1 MNSNV
6 FKNYLSLINYLKEN
20 IHKNL
25 QVRFSGGEPLIMGD
39 RLFEMSEQMYVET
52 GIEPYVLTNGML
64 LNEDII
70 ERSKKSHIS
79 AYLVSIENPFDQSV
93 GSPKTKDVLKKIRIL
108 NCDEVNVIPAIMIV
122 ANDSFKHIYKI
133 ADYIYSEIGTLP
145 SFAELTYQ
153 AYQSPTQKELN
164 DLYTNIKLL
173 AENYYGIAPIRV
185 FPYISPELYANGRR
199 NFLSELDIDN
209 SIGITSTNIS
219 DAAKQLL
226 GKLDKSYLKNPCRN
240 TKCEWYNDCDIIKWI
255 WLYEYPGTGIT
266 KDQKIK
272 DFCSL
277 RKTIN
282 TALYEGISKKLT
294 I

>member
-1 MNSNV
+1 MRELNSNV

-133 ADYIYSEIGTLP
+133 ADYI
-145 SFAELTYQ
+145 
-153 AYQSPTQKELN
+153 
-164 DLYTNIKLL
+164 
-173 AENYYGIAPIRV
+173 
-185 FPYISPELYANGRR
+185 
-199 NFLSELDIDN
+199 
-209 SIGITSTNIS
+209 
-219 DAAKQLL
+219 
-226 GKLDKSYLKNPCRN
+226 
-240 TKCEWYNDCDIIKWI
+240 
-255 WLYEYPGTGIT
+255 
-266 KDQKIK
+266 
-272 DFCSL
+272 
-277 RKTIN
+277 
-282 TALYEGISKKLT
+282 
-294 I
+294 